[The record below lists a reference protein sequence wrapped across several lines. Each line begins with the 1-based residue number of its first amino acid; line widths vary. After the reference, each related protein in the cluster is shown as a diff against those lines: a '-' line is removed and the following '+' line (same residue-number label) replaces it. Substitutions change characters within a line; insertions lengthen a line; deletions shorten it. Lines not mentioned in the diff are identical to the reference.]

1 MYTGTHANPDVW
13 HSSSRALQEHIYMN
27 QRMFGVDVTAAATT
41 VVVVAFFLSQ
51 KPIPKTDRTQYTH
64 IAHDTHFVLFPL
76 HTKAHIIFPKSAH
89 ASLLSYKRSVH
100 GYVHSVCLSHTH
112 THTHTQT
119 THFVAIVT
127 HFTACIFSRQTHI
140 SSIHVKHLCCLSL
153 SQRTNTHNLFDVF
166 QHYLQCVFSVELI
179 STGRCRRRC
188 FSQNFNLIGH

>member
-41 VVVVAFFLSQ
+41 VVVVVVAFSLSQ

-112 THTHTQT
+112 AHTHTHSHSNYTFCGHCNAFSAGKRISRLFMLNISVVSRWANVRIHTICLMFFSIICSAFSALNSFQLDAV
-119 THFVAIVT
+119 VA
-127 HFTACIFSRQTHI
+127 
-140 SSIHVKHLCCLSL
+140 
-153 SQRTNTHNLFDVF
+153 DVF
-166 QHYLQCVFSVELI
+166 LRILI
-179 STGRCRRRC
+179 
-188 FSQNFNLIGH
+188 